1 MELETYRDI
10 LCRQVDLL
18 QAYFDSLAEGA
29 GSPHLKMSWLFAKLR
44 SFFTLGP
51 GDAASNGI
59 SASVESID
67 EVPEEQGPMLEAVAQ
82 SPSAPTT
89 PSAQHSHKV
98 MELRP
103 PGASHHSPLP
113 SRFNPSKGHRRTGSD
128 PFAFRPTQ
136 LAVAR
141 GFSRGHTSHFSSG
154 SAGTPADFS
163 TVDFKGE
170 AITFKA
176 TTAGIVSSL
185 SYCIE
190 VMNKR
195 EEYWQKK
202 FEKVLPLL
210 LICIEEITLYI
221 IGTR

>member
-1 MELETYRDI
+1 MATES
-10 LCRQVDLL
+10 
-18 QAYFDSLAEGA
+18 A
-29 GSPHLKMSWLFAKLR
+29 P
-44 SFFTLGP
+44 
-51 GDAASNGI
+51 NGI

-67 EVPEEQGPMLEAVAQ
+67 EVPEEQGVSQSPMEYGVSPVTQ

-89 PSAQHSHKV
+89 PLAQPHR
-98 MELRP
+98 MLEPRP
-103 PGASHHSPLP
+103 PGSSHHSPLP
-113 SRFNPSKGHRRTGSD
+113 SRFNLAAKGHRRTGSD
-128 PFAFRPTQ
+128 PFAFRPAQ

-141 GFSRGHTSHFSSG
+141 SYTRGHASHFSALASG
-154 SAGTPADFS
+154 GPPIDFS

-176 TTAGIVSSL
+176 TTAGAISSL

-202 FEKVLPLL
+202 FEKVSMQVVL
-210 LICIEEITLYI
+210 
-221 IGTR
+221 